1 MNVLDIISEVSSYYK
16 QIKGTTVFYSV
27 PHDVET
33 ALIKG
38 KNAMNAMAEIGQ
50 RHINNLYDR
59 NNIALNTT
67 AKEHKPKKYEK
78 RCERIEVALKEKKK
92 IG

>member
-1 MNVLDIISEVSSYYK
+1 MSDSISEVSGYYK
-16 QIKGTTVFYSV
+16 LMKVTTVFYSV
-27 PHDVET
+27 LHDKEIF
-33 ALIKG
+33 LIKG
-38 KNAMNAMAEIGQ
+38 HNEMYAMAEIGQ
-50 RHINNLYDR
+50 RDINNLCGS
-59 NNIALNTT
+59 NNITLNTA